1 MGSAM
6 GGDGTDD
13 TLVSGKYIGEGKRKA
28 EYVKTISTAF
38 NF

>member
-13 TLVSGKYIGEGKRKA
+13 TLAFGKYFGEGKKKA
-28 EYVKTISTAF
+28 EYVKTISAAF